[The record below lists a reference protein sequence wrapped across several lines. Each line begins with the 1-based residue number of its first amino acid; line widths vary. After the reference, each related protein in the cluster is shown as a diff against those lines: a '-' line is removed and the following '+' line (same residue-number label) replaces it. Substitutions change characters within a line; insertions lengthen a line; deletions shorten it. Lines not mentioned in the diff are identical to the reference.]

1 MVGTLY
7 VLDEPTIGLH
17 PRDNNR
23 LIQLLKNL
31 RDIGNTVLVVEHD
44 PEMMQNADMIFDMG
58 PRAGTNGGEIIA
70 SGTLTMY

>member
-1 MVGTLY
+1 GSLY

-23 LIQLLKNL
+23 LINILQSL

-44 PEMMQNADMIFDMG
+44 PEMIQSADNIIDIG
-58 PRAGTNGGEIIA
+58 PFAGTHGGEVVF
-70 SGTLTMY
+70 